1 MFGKHGA
8 EGSQIQ
14 DESPT
19 LIVGTLKFIVHA
31 LESQWIARRIQK
43 RKLQI
48 KSSKYFVFLRTAEE
62 KKWTYFLRLALLK
75 FKALPPGLT
84 NAPPSTQLP
93 IFMLNNYANCTQ
105 SATKPDTAGGVPDSF
120 QLIDYEY
127 QDGFPTIHSFVISK
141 HVPRDHSLLVMIRSW

>member
-62 KKWTYFLRLALLK
+62 KKWTNFLRLALLK
-75 FKALPPGLT
+75 LKPLPLGLT

-93 IFMLNNYANCTQ
+93 ICMLNDYANSTP
-105 SATKPDTAGGVPDSF
+105 STTKPNTDGGVPDSF
-120 QLIDYEY
+120 QLIIDEY
-127 QDGFPTIHSFVISK
+127 QDGFDFTDSKKMYCSSKVSSFVVLI
-141 HVPRDHSLLVMIRSW
+141 